1 MKWTTVVV
9 TLIATALLSGCDH
22 SVNEQAPPA
31 SVEPLRPPSL
41 READPCSFL
50 PESSTATY
58 GLHPGQ
64 LYKGEVVRSC
74 MWPAET
80 FSVGVYINWDPQ
92 VLVNFSQAYPLPAG
106 EAVLDDVA
114 VFLQKSSTIPAC
126 GMAFLAERGT
136 VIEVVSGDQ
145 PPATADRA
153 CDRVKKVGTEVIR
166 RMREQGVLDT
176 ASTAAPTTR

>member
-1 MKWTTVVV
+1 MV
-9 TLIATALLSGCDH
+9 TLIAAALLSSCDH
-22 SVNEQAPPA
+22 SGNEQAPPVSA
-31 SVEPLRPPSL
+31 EPVRPASL

-50 PESSTATY
+50 PESASAPY

-64 LYKGEVVRSC
+64 LHKGEVVRSC
-74 MWPAET
+74 MWPAEA

-106 EAVLDDVA
+106 EAVLDGVA
-114 VFLQKSSTIPAC
+114 VILQKSSTIPAC

-145 PPATADRA
+145 PPVVADRA
-153 CDRVKKVGTEVIR
+153 CDRVKMAGTEVIR

-176 ASTAAPTTR
+176 AFTAAPTTR